1 MIPSRDRARMILS
14 CAAVPFRL
22 VYRAVLFVITLIV
35 LGACY
40 AVGGVPR
47 IQPPERKGRITNV
60 NPD

>member
-1 MIPSRDRARMILS
+1 MTPSRARASVILS

-47 IQPPERKGRITNV
+47 IEPPERKNRMTHV